1 MALPGISGRGGPWSW
16 EGLMPQHRGMLE
28 WWGGSGEVDGCGST
42 LIEAKER
49 GDRVDVMG
57 GLWRSSPRGAD
68 VI

>member
-1 MALPGISGRGGPWSW
+1 
-16 EGLMPQHRGMLE
+16 MPQHRGMLE